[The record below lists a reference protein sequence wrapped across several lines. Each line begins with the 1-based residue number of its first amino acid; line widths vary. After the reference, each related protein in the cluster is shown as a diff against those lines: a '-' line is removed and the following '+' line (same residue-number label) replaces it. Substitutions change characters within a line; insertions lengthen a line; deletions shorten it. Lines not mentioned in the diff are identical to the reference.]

1 MSRFGVCDILPNN
14 LISSARVCGIAL
26 WLYGNDAIWALIH
39 SRRSHRAD
47 RLPSWRCVVVWL
59 HRRTI
64 RYRDF
69 IFCKP
74 CRIIY
79 VKGWFPAKFVKYS
92 KTLEAAKSVRITLQC
107 SKPSSILYSEI
118 SSTLPLSSPS
128 VAPADLAAK
137 AEKRTACLKEIDETE
152 KVICWRGIWADS
164 NIFIADLHTS
174 VEDDD
179 YRIRQEH
186 ATSCGQSIR
195 CRGWFSVV
203 FACRS
208 IYVSNSPSIYPM
220 CIRTCF

>member
-1 MSRFGVCDILPNN
+1 M
-14 LISSARVCGIAL
+14 
-26 WLYGNDAIWALIH
+26 
-39 SRRSHRAD
+39 
-47 RLPSWRCVVVWL
+47 VVWL

-92 KTLEAAKSVRITLQC
+92 KTLEAAKSVRSTLQC

-152 KVICWRGIWADS
+152 KVFADVVFEP
-164 NIFIADLHTS
+164 ILIYLLQT
-174 VEDDD
+174 
-179 YRIRQEH
+179 YIRQLKMMITGYVKNMRPLVGNLFDAEVGFLWYLLVDLFMYLILH
-186 ATSCGQSIR
+186 PSIR
-195 CRGWFSVV
+195 C
-203 FACRS
+203 A
-208 IYVSNSPSIYPM
+208 
-220 CIRTCF
+220 